1 VTLRR
6 ESRPAESRGDRGA
19 ERLIDA
25 PARTLHSPVL
35 REAPAMYVS
44 LGGFIQRRPWLT
56 LIASLVFLTASLLV
70 VLRGG
75 RLAGAGIS
83 GLESDRAQSVVDA
96 IAGRTEETTI
106 AVVFQSSELAPT
118 DVEFIAAMRRAL
130 APLRDDPRVASV
142 TTPDEAPPAMTSRL
156 QSRDTRTSLAFVA
169 MRGQLEDGLSAW
181 PELRKKIASDRLSIT
196 CTGKI
201 PFLADLAGV
210 LEHDLVRAEL
220 ISMPLA
226 LLVLLLV
233 FRTVTAATLPV
244 GVGGLAVLGGIA
256 IVLGLS
262 HVVEVSQYTVNIC
275 SLIGFGVAIDYSLFI
290 VSRYREELAEGAS
303 LHHALLRALDTAGRA
318 VTFSGLAVATG
329 LMGLLFFRGSYLAVM
344 GIGGAIVVALAVV
357 FALTVLPALLVV
369 LGPRINRGK
378 LPGVSTLRKRGKFW
392 HGVAVAVMRRPLAVL
407 VPTLVALL
415 ALAVPALHM
424 RVAASDARMLP
435 AGTEARRGYE
445 TLVRSFPDLAATR
458 VIVAVR
464 FPGGPV
470 LTPARVDA
478 LWDLSHRL
486 AKLPH
491 VLRVESIVDPEP
503 KQGPFDD
510 PDAEQAA
517 REELRDTLTNPSDI
531 ARPLVEQGAK
541 LVVKDDT
548 TVLYVL
554 SDAAPAT
561 EAADRLVEAIRT
573 QRTVADGVI
582 EVGGQAAYDV
592 DATRFLLARA
602 PYAFAFVVGAT
613 FIVVLVLLRSVLLP
627 FKAVFMNALSI
638 SASFGALVWIFQD
651 AHLFVAEGRPLD
663 PSLPVLLFC
672 ISFGLSMDYE
682 VLMLVRMK
690 ELYDQTGDNEEAVAV
705 GLERTAGLITSAAA
719 VMVSVFIAFALA
731 RVAVL
736 QATGVGMAL
745 AITLD
750 ATLVRALLV
759 PATMRLLGHL
769 NWWAPAWMRPSRRAH
784 EHEQHA
790 E

>member
-1 VTLRR
+1 
-6 ESRPAESRGDRGA
+6 
-19 ERLIDA
+19 
-25 PARTLHSPVL
+25 
-35 REAPAMYVS
+35 MYVS
-44 LGGFIQRRPWLT
+44 LGGFIERRPWLT
-56 LIASLVFLTASLLV
+56 LIASLVFLMASLLV

-106 AVVFQSSELAPT
+106 AVVFQSSDLAPT
-118 DVEFIAAMRRAL
+118 DLEFTAAMRRAL

-142 TTPDEAPPAMTSRL
+142 TTPDEAPPPMTPRL
-156 QSRDTRTSLAFVA
+156 QSRETRTALAFVA

-181 PELRKKIASDRLSIT
+181 PELRRKIVSDRLSIT

-201 PFLADLAGV
+201 PFLADLAAV

-290 VSRYREELAEGAS
+290 VSRYREELAQGAS
-303 LHHALLRALDTAGRA
+303 LHHALMRALDTAGRA

-344 GIGGAIVVALAVV
+344 GVGGAIVVALAVV

-369 LGPRINRGK
+369 LGPRIDRGK
-378 LPGVSTLRKRGKFW
+378 LPGVSTARKQGKFW
-392 HGVAVAVMRRPLAVL
+392 HGVAVAVMRRPLTFL
-407 VPTLVALL
+407 VPTLLALL

-424 RVAASDARMLP
+424 RLAASDARMLP
-435 AGTEARRGYE
+435 PGTEARRGYE

-491 VLRVESIVDPEP
+491 VLRVESIVDTESKLAPPGGARSEI
-503 KQGPFDD
+503 DAD
-510 PDAEQAA
+510 PDAERAA
-517 REELRDTLTNPSDI
+517 REELRDTLTNPSEI
-531 ARPLVEQGAK
+531 ARPIVEQGAK

-561 EAADRLVEAIRT
+561 EAADRLVEAIRA
-573 QRTVADGVI
+573 QRTAADGVI

-672 ISFGLSMDYE
+672 VSFGLSMDYE

-690 ELYDQTGDNEEAVAV
+690 ELYDQTGDNEEAVAL

-769 NWWAPAWMRPSRRAH
+769 NWWAPAWMRGTHGPRDR
-784 EHEQHA
+784 EQHA

>member
-1 VTLRR
+1 
-6 ESRPAESRGDRGA
+6 
-19 ERLIDA
+19 
-25 PARTLHSPVL
+25 
-35 REAPAMYVS
+35 MYVS

-56 LIASLVFLTASLLV
+56 LLASLVFLTASLLV
-70 VLRGG
+70 VVRGG

-106 AVVFQSSELAPT
+106 AVVFHSSELAPT
-118 DVEFIAAMRRAL
+118 DVEFTAAMRRAL
-130 APLRDDPRVASV
+130 APLRHDPRVESV
-142 TTPDEAPPAMTSRL
+142 TTPDEAPPQMAARL
-156 QSRDTRTSLAFVA
+156 QSRDTRTALAFVA
-169 MRGQLEDGLSAW
+169 MRGRLEDGLAAW
-181 PELRKKIASDRLSIT
+181 PELRRKLTSDRLSIT

-220 ISMPLA
+220 ISIPLA
-226 LLVLLLV
+226 LLVLLFV
-233 FRTVTAATLPV
+233 FRTVTAAALPV

-256 IVLGLS
+256 LVLGLS

-290 VSRYREELAEGAS
+290 VSRYREELAGGAS
-303 LHHALLRALDTAGRA
+303 FHHALLRAMDTAGRA
-318 VTFSGLAVATG
+318 VAFSGLAVATG
-329 LMGLLFFRGSYLAVM
+329 LMGLLFFHGSYLAIM
-344 GIGGAIVVALAVV
+344 GLGGAIVVALAVV

-369 LGPRINRGK
+369 LGPRIDRGK
-378 LPGVSTLRKRGKFW
+378 LPGVSTVRGQGKFW
-392 HGVAVAVMRRPLAVL
+392 QRVAVAVMRRPLTFL
-407 VPTLVALL
+407 VPTLLALL
-415 ALAVPALHM
+415 TLAVPALHM

-435 AGTEARRGYE
+435 PGTEARRGYE
-445 TLVRSFPDLAATR
+445 TLVRSFPGMAATR

-478 LWDLSHRL
+478 LWDLSHRI

-491 VLRVESIVDPEP
+491 VVRVESIVDPESN
-503 KQGPFDD
+503 GP
-510 PDAEQAA
+510 PPEDAEAERAA
-517 REELRDTLTNPSDI
+517 KEELRDTLTNPSEI
-531 ARPLVEQGAK
+531 ARPLVEQGSK

-554 SDAAPAT
+554 ADVAPAT
-561 EAADRLVEAIRT
+561 EAADQLVEAIRS
-573 QRTVADGVI
+573 QRTVADGVV

-592 DATRFLLARA
+592 DATHFLIARA

-613 FIVVLVLLRSVLLP
+613 FMVVLVLLRSVLLP

-638 SASFGALVWIFQD
+638 SAAFGVLVWIFQD
-651 AHLFVAEGRPLD
+651 AHLFVSEGRPLD

-690 ELYDQTGDNEEAVAV
+690 ELFDQTGDNDQAVAV

-719 VMVSVFIAFALA
+719 VMVSVFVAFALA

-736 QATGVGMAL
+736 QATGIGMAL

-769 NWWAPAWMRPSRRAH
+769 NWWAPAWMRSTPSSD
-784 EHEQHA
+784 EEEQHA

>member
-1 VTLRR
+1 
-6 ESRPAESRGDRGA
+6 
-19 ERLIDA
+19 
-25 PARTLHSPVL
+25 
-35 REAPAMYVS
+35 MYVS
-44 LGGFIQRRPWLT
+44 LGGFIERRPWLT
-56 LIASLVFLTASLLV
+56 LIASLVFLMASLLV

-106 AVVFQSSELAPT
+106 AVVFQSSDLAPT
-118 DVEFIAAMRRAL
+118 DLEFTAAMRRAL

-142 TTPDEAPPAMTSRL
+142 TTPDEAPPPMTPRL
-156 QSRDTRTSLAFVA
+156 QSRETRTALAFVA

-181 PELRKKIASDRLSIT
+181 PELRRKIVSDRLSIT

-201 PFLADLAGV
+201 PFLADLAAV

-290 VSRYREELAEGAS
+290 VSRYREELAQGAS
-303 LHHALLRALDTAGRA
+303 LHHALMRALDTAGRA

-344 GIGGAIVVALAVV
+344 GVGGAIVVALAVV

-369 LGPRINRGK
+369 LGPRIDRGK
-378 LPGVSTLRKRGKFW
+378 LPGVSTARKQGKFW
-392 HGVAVAVMRRPLAVL
+392 HGVAVAVMRRPLTFL
-407 VPTLVALL
+407 VPTLLALL

-424 RVAASDARMLP
+424 RLAASDARMLP
-435 AGTEARRGYE
+435 PGTEARRGYE

-491 VLRVESIVDPEP
+491 VLRVESIVDTESKLAPPGGARSEI
-503 KQGPFDD
+503 DAD
-510 PDAEQAA
+510 PDAERAA
-517 REELRDTLTNPSDI
+517 REELRDTLTNPSEI
-531 ARPLVEQGAK
+531 ARPIVEQGAK

-561 EAADRLVEAIRT
+561 EAADRLVEAIRA
-573 QRTVADGVI
+573 QRTAADGVI

-613 FIVVLVLLRSVLLP
+613 FIVVLILLRSVLLP

-672 ISFGLSMDYE
+672 VSFGLSMDYE

-690 ELYDQTGDNEEAVAV
+690 ELYDQTGDNEEAVAL

-769 NWWAPAWMRPSRRAH
+769 NWWAPAWMRGTHGPRDR
-784 EHEQHA
+784 EQHA

>member
-1 VTLRR
+1 
-6 ESRPAESRGDRGA
+6 
-19 ERLIDA
+19 
-25 PARTLHSPVL
+25 
-35 REAPAMYVS
+35 MYAF
-44 LGGFIQRRPWLT
+44 LGGFIHRRPWLT
-56 LIASLVFLTASLLV
+56 LAASIVFLVASLLV
-70 VLRGG
+70 LVRGG
-75 RLAGAGIS
+75 RLAGAGIA

-106 AVVFQSSELAPT
+106 AVVFESAELEPS
-118 DVEFIAAMRRAL
+118 DLEFTAAMRRAL
-130 APLRDDPRVASV
+130 APLRSDPRVASV
-142 TTPDEAPPAMTSRL
+142 TTPDEAPPLMIERL
-156 QSRDTRTSLAFVA
+156 RSRDARTALAFVA
-169 MRGQLEDGLSAW
+169 MKGSLEDGLAAW
-181 PELRKKIASDRLSIT
+181 PELRKKLASDRLSIT

-201 PFLADLAGV
+201 PFLADLASV

-220 ISMPLA
+220 ISIPLA

-256 IVLGLS
+256 LVLALS

-290 VSRYREELAEGAS
+290 VSRYREELARGAS
-303 LHHALLRALDTAGRA
+303 FRHALLRAMDTAGRA
-318 VTFSGLAVATG
+318 VAFSGLAVATG

-344 GIGGAIVVALAVV
+344 GLGGAIVVALAVV
-357 FALTVLPALLVV
+357 FALTLLPALLVL
-369 LGPRINRGK
+369 LGPRIDRGK
-378 LPGVSTLRKRGKFW
+378 LPGVSTVRRPGRFW
-392 HGVAVAVMRRPLAVL
+392 HGVAVGVMRRPVTIL
-407 VPTLVALL
+407 VPTLIGLL
-415 ALAVPALHM
+415 ALAMPSLHM

-435 AGTEARRGYE
+435 PGTEARRGYE
-445 TLVRSFPDLAATR
+445 TLVRTFPELAATR
-458 VIVAVR
+458 VVVAVR
-464 FPGGPV
+464 FHGGDV

-478 LWDLSHRL
+478 LWDLSHRI
-486 AKLPH
+486 AALPH
-491 VLRVESIVDPEP
+491 VLRVESIVDSKGPPPE
-503 KQGPFDD
+503 D
-510 PDAEQAA
+510 EQAA
-517 REELRDTLTNPSDI
+517 KEELRENLTNPSDL
-531 ARPLVEQGAK
+531 ARPIVEQGKK
-541 LVVKDDT
+541 LVVKDDA
-548 TVLYVL
+548 TVLYVV
-554 SDAAPAT
+554 SDAIPATAPAD
-561 EAADRLVEAIRT
+561 ELVRAIRA
-573 QRTVADGVI
+573 QRSVADGVL

-602 PYAFAFVVGAT
+602 PYAFGFVVGAT

-651 AHLFVAEGRPLD
+651 AHLFVSEGRPLD

-690 ELYDQTGDNEEAVAV
+690 EVYDQTGDNEEAVAV

-719 VMVSVFIAFALA
+719 VMVSVFVAFALA
-731 RVAVL
+731 RVVVL

-769 NWWAPAWMRPSRRAH
+769 NWWAPSWMRPGRPAP
-784 EHEQHA
+784 A
-790 E
+790 EPAE

>member
-1 VTLRR
+1 
-6 ESRPAESRGDRGA
+6 
-19 ERLIDA
+19 
-25 PARTLHSPVL
+25 
-35 REAPAMYVS
+35 MYVS
-44 LGGFIQRRPWLT
+44 LGGFIERRPWLT
-56 LIASLVFLTASLLV
+56 LIASLVFLMASLLV

-106 AVVFQSSELAPT
+106 AVVFQSSDLAPT
-118 DVEFIAAMRRAL
+118 DLEFTAAMRRAL

-142 TTPDEAPPAMTSRL
+142 TTPDEAPPPMTPRL
-156 QSRDTRTSLAFVA
+156 QSRETRTALAFVA

-181 PELRKKIASDRLSIT
+181 PELRRKIVSDRLSIT

-201 PFLADLAGV
+201 PFLADLAAV

-290 VSRYREELAEGAS
+290 VSRYREELAQGAS
-303 LHHALLRALDTAGRA
+303 LHHALMRALDTAGRA

-369 LGPRINRGK
+369 LGPRIDRGK
-378 LPGVSTLRKRGKFW
+378 LPGVSTARKQGKFW
-392 HGVAVAVMRRPLAVL
+392 HGVAVAVMRRPLTFL
-407 VPTLVALL
+407 VPTLLALL

-424 RVAASDARMLP
+424 RLAASDARMLP
-435 AGTEARRGYE
+435 PGTEARRGYE

-491 VLRVESIVDPEP
+491 VLRVESIVDTESKLAPPGGARSEI
-503 KQGPFDD
+503 DAD
-510 PDAEQAA
+510 PDAERAA
-517 REELRDTLTNPSDI
+517 REELRDTLTNPSEI
-531 ARPLVEQGAK
+531 ARPIVEQGAK

-561 EAADRLVEAIRT
+561 EAADRLVEAIRA
-573 QRTVADGVI
+573 QRTAADGVI

-613 FIVVLVLLRSVLLP
+613 FIVVLILLRSVLLP

-672 ISFGLSMDYE
+672 VSFGLSMDYE

-690 ELYDQTGDNEEAVAV
+690 ELYDQTGDNEEAVAL

-769 NWWAPAWMRPSRRAH
+769 NWWAPAWMRGTHGPRDR
-784 EHEQHA
+784 EQHA